1 MELLA
6 LPSSCP
12 HDGFH
17 EEMQKRVQE
26 PRDDMGMVRG
36 IETIRAG
43 SPDLPPLAPWEAQ
56 QGPLILGDWLLLAAP
71 IIADL
76 SLTAADWWKDVV
88 WLPCTTCL
96 SVPAPPQLQL
106 PVVPRKAVAEVSKIR
121 NLWERLVVVN
131 HGW

>member
-43 SPDLPPLAPWEAQ
+43 SPDLPPLAPCEAQ
-56 QGPLILGDWLLLAAP
+56 QGPLILGDWLLLAEP
-71 IIADL
+71 IDHSRSFIDG
-76 SLTAADWWKDVV
+76 
-88 WLPCTTCL
+88 C
-96 SVPAPPQLQL
+96 
-106 PVVPRKAVAEVSKIR
+106 
-121 NLWERLVVVN
+121 
-131 HGW
+131 